1 MPNVHRVQ
9 HIFYLGHSVH
19 HGLNVQS
26 YSSGACIGVQ
36 ETRRWERFVCGLAAG
51 TIAKLGTHPLDVCK
65 KRFQARSY
73 HVHPDTAL
81 SAFVYIYIYIA
92 VDLSHLNRGL
102 TLKPCAGCGV
112 AAFAQVWSARA
123 SRVSEVTAGLPATHL
138 AAGRSQRS
146 LQGQPAQYSEGSA
159 LCSYHFHR
167 IRVYSWCPDSTCR
180 NGVG

>member
-1 MPNVHRVQ
+1 MFTECNTFSTWDTLCTMASMFKVIAAARVLVSRKRGGGKDLCVGWQ
-9 HIFYLGHSVH
+9 PARL
-19 HGLNVQS
+19 QS
-26 YSSGACIGVQ
+26 WARIPWTS
-36 ETRRWERFVCGLAAG
+36 
-51 TIAKLGTHPLDVCK
+51 
-65 KRFQARSY
+65 ARSASRRAPIMCTLTQLCQ
-73 HVHPDTAL
+73 HL
-81 SAFVYIYIYIA
+81 YIYIYIA

-112 AAFAQVWSARA
+112 AAIAQVWSARA

>member
-1 MPNVHRVQ
+1 VGKICVWAGSRHDCKAG
-9 HIFYLGHSVH
+9 HASLGRLQEALPGALLSCAPRHSS
-19 HGLNVQS
+19 L
-26 YSSGACIGVQ
+26 
-36 ETRRWERFVCGLAAG
+36 
-51 TIAKLGTHPLDVCK
+51 
-65 KRFQARSY
+65 
-73 HVHPDTAL
+73 
-81 SAFVYIYIYIA
+81 YIYIYIYKSTAICTLTQLYIYTNQLQYNIYIA
-92 VDLSHLNRGL
+92 VDLSHLNRGI

-112 AAFAQVWSARA
+112 AAIAQVWSTRA
-123 SRVSEVTAGLPATHL
+123 IRVSEVTAGLPATHL